1 MSELFSAP
9 LPGPIKKEE
18 ILKTLPEAKVIGGL
32 PEEFYGVEC
41 DSRKV
46 TKGELFF
53 AIPGFKQDGRQYVPE
68 AVKKGAAGIVTV
80 NFGLESEVGW
90 LVVPDIRAALAR
102 VSHLAYRHPAA
113 KLILFGVTGTNG
125 KSTVAFLMRDVLKGA
140 GLNPAVL
147 GTIAYEFDGESIP
160 AWNTTPESLDLAR
173 FFYNVTQR
181 GGKAAAMEVSSHAL
195 ALGRVGEILFDV
207 AVFTNLTRD
216 HLDFHKT
223 MEAYRE
229 EKLKLFT
236 RHLKPNGKA
245 VLNLDVPEFEFFS
258 KLTKGKVFTY
268 SAEHPTAD
276 LYAAHFRFT
285 TEGTEVDFSFKGKKI
300 PLKSQLVGPF
310 NLQNLLAAAAAGL
323 AHGFPVDTVRS
334 ALEKSLPVP
343 GRVEQLKMGQPFVVV
358 VDYAHTPDGIEQIL
372 KLARFFK
379 PRRVLAAFGC
389 GGDRDTGIRPLM
401 AQAAEKYADLVFLTS
416 DNPRMEPLE
425 QIIEETLFGFADRS
439 KVRAITDR
447 KEALFAMVEEAREG
461 DFLVACGKGH
471 ETYQLIGDKKFP
483 FDDREVLKEALRKRG
498 YAGGG
503 N

>member
-9 LPGPIKKEE
+9 LPGPVKKEE
-18 ILKTLPEAKVIGGL
+18 VMKILPEAKEIGEL
-32 PEEFYGVEC
+32 PPEFYGVEC

-46 TKGELFF
+46 TKGSLFF
-53 AIPGFKQDGRQYVPE
+53 AIPGFKQDGRQYVPD
-68 AVKKGAAGIVTV
+68 AVKKGASGVVTV

-90 LVVPDIRAALAR
+90 LVVPEIRSALAKI
-102 VSHLAYRHPAA
+102 SHLAYRRPAD
-113 KLILFGVTGTNG
+113 KLVLFGVTGTNG
-125 KSTVAFLMRDVLKGA
+125 KSTVAFLMRDILKET

-147 GTIAYEFDGESIP
+147 GTIAYEFAGESIP

-173 FFYNVTQR
+173 FFYNIVQR
-181 GGKAAAMEVSSHAL
+181 GGKGASMEVSSHAL
-195 ALGRVGEILFDV
+195 ALGRVEEIFFDV

-236 RHLKPNGKA
+236 RHLKPNGKT

-276 LYAAHFRFT
+276 LQAVKYRFT
-285 TEGTEVDFSFKGKKI
+285 TEGTEIDFAFKGKKF

-323 AHGFPVDTVRS
+323 AHGFSVDTVRA
-334 ALEKSLPVP
+334 ALEKSPPVP
-343 GRVEQLKMGQPFVVV
+343 GRVEQVKAGQPFVVV

-379 PRRVLAAFGC
+379 PKRVLVAFGC
-389 GGDRDTGIRPLM
+389 GGDRDKGKRPLM
-401 AQAAEKYADLVFLTS
+401 AKAAERYADLIFLTS
-416 DNPRMEPLE
+416 DNPRTEPPE
-425 QIIEETLFGFADRS
+425 QIIQETLFGFADRS
-439 KVRAITDR
+439 KVRTIIDR
-447 KEALFAMVEEAREG
+447 REALSKMIETAEEG

-471 ETYQLIGDKKFP
+471 ETYQQIGDKKLP
-483 FDDREVLKEALRKRG
+483 FDDREVFREALKKRG
-498 YAGGG
+498 YADGGH
-503 N
+503 